1 VQGEDMGSRSI
12 LRAQI
17 PEQSSPEQKGSSI
30 RVSGMAR
37 KL

>member
-1 VQGEDMGSRSI
+1 MIDILQGEDMGSPSR
-12 LRAQI
+12 LRAEI
-17 PEQSSPEQKGSSI
+17 PEQIGSSI